1 MTQHEPG
8 LFGESI
14 EGKPSAK
21 GGPTASRDEALVKAY
36 AAAGRT
42 LDDLP
47 YTREF
52 ETLVAQ
58 LGASGAGA
66 TMSPREAFHRLHTL
80 RKAGKLPRAGR
91 AATESIVV
99 QAEEEELLSRLV
111 VEAVG
116 TLGQRDQLPFTP
128 GFDRV
133 LERFNAATGRG
144 LDGHGLWRLIAK
156 IAK

>member
-1 MTQHEPG
+1 MTQHEQG

-14 EGKPSAK
+14 EAKPKQEPA
-21 GGPTASRDEALVKAY
+21 ARDEALVRAY
-36 AAAGRT
+36 AATGRT

-52 ETLVAQ
+52 ETLVSQ
-58 LGASGAGA
+58 LAAVGVAI
-66 TMSPREAFHRLHTL
+66 TPCDAFHRLHTL
-80 RKAGKLPRAGR
+80 RKAGKLLRAGR
-91 AATESIVV
+91 AATEAIVV

-111 VEAVG
+111 IEAVG

-128 GFDRV
+128 AFDRV
-133 LERFNAATGRG
+133 LERFNAETGRA